1 MEFLVL
7 SLSLP
12 LLGLLLRLA
21 AKLRLAIPLLYA
33 LIAPTVFH
41 SWFYAH
47 HTLATG
53 IGYSLFGLAALSW
66 GITLA
71 GKVRELVEDYREEQ
85 AAMDLL
91 AHRVRQA
98 RENGEVTISTAGL
111 WR

>member
-1 MEFLVL
+1 MGFLVL

-71 GKVRELVEDYREEQ
+71 GKVRELVEDYREDQ